1 MTEIWLQE
9 LVFHPLNFY
18 NLKPGGKMK
27 QINKLIK
34 NAASNPPINISLQQ
48 LMGSAGYFGIQAQLQ
63 FDEQV
68 LSQVRFVCLRAWGKL
83 NPPGHTT
90 PSFTQVR
97 QSNGDP
103 YVDLIARL

>member
-1 MTEIWLQE
+1 MQE

-18 NLKPGGKMK
+18 SLKPGGKME

-68 LSQVRFVCLRAWGKL
+68 LSQVRFVCLRAWEKL